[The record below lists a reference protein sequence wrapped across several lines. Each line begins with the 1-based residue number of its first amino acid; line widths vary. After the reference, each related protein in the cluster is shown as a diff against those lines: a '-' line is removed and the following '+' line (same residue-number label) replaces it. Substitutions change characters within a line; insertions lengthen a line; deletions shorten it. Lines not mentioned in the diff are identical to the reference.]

1 VFPRMKNRQ
10 FLCVVEFGALG
21 MEEKKKNDK
30 IVEEKEKKEK
40 DHNNVGLF
48 TCIAREGI

>member
-1 VFPRMKNRQ
+1 VCGRIWGSWNGR
-10 FLCVVEFGALG
+10 
-21 MEEKKKNDK
+21 KKKKRVK